1 MLNAPNS
8 TVGRI
13 LLQLCK
19 LLKLRTLALL
29 RPNSSQKSSA
39 GQDARF
45 EVVAE
50 QLQEL
55 GATLV
60 LKDEGSVK
68 VGVYTCAAS
77 LS

>member
-1 MLNAPNS
+1 MILNAPNS

-19 LLKLRTLALL
+19 LLKLRTVALL
-29 RPNSSQKSSA
+29 RPHGKKDLSE

-50 QLQEL
+50 QLRHL

-60 LKDEGSVK
+60 LRDEGSVK
-68 VGVYTCAAS
+68 VC
-77 LS
+77 LCP